1 MEYIAK
7 ICPNNCEKEINRVKE
22 KLRQL
27 PDIEIVDDFCVLYCG
42 QCLVQPFTLLNG
54 KNIAADNAE
63 ELLEKIV
70 THMEEAKAKC

>member
-7 ICPNNCEKEINRVKE
+7 FCPNNCGKGINRVKE

-70 THMEEAKAKC
+70 TYMEEAKAKC

>member
-1 MEYIAK
+1 MKYTAK
-7 ICPNNCEKEINRVKE
+7 FCPNNCEKEIKQVKD
-22 KLRQL
+22 KLGQL

-63 ELLEKIV
+63 ELLEKIDAY
-70 THMEEAKAKC
+70 MEEAKAKC